1 MEVLLMN
8 MADDHAVKQ
17 EENITQEGCSPEPSK
32 TDIGRKVRK
41 TVDLKLSSSSSTH
54 DELETAKEENE
65 RLKMMLEQI
74 QENYKSLQSRFFE
87 IIKQESAIEE
97 GSEEPELVSLSLGRS
112 SPTGSKKDDKKTTIC
127 KKTEEDDHNK
137 SGLTLGLDS
146 KFQLSTEIV
155 SNPSHEN
162 SSKDANK
169 VQKRPSSDEDHEE
182 GVEQKS
188 QVKRARVSVRTRCDA
203 PTMYDGCQWRKYGQ
217 KISKGNPC
225 PRAYYRCTVAP
236 DCPVRKQVQRSFED
250 MSILVTTYEGSHNHP
265 IPVSATTMASTTA
278 AAASMLLSGSSTSQ
292 PALSTEI
299 NGLNFSSSLHENSRL
314 PSYPT
319 ITLDL
324 TASPS
329 SSSSFNYFNR
339 FPTNC
344 PATPR
349 FPSTNLNFS
358 SPLVSNE
365 SFTQEH
371 YFYQKS
377 LTDTLTKAI
386 TSDPS
391 FRSLISAAISS
402 MVGHSSAKPGDG
414 TDKRG
419 DSFSQNLMEAAFNSQ
434 SLNDS
439 SLRGS
444 SYFKGFESS
453 SSRIGSSNQSSSLS
467 FSSFNAASTLA
478 FDNKQGKN

>member
-1 MEVLLMN
+1 
-8 MADDHAVKQ
+8 
-17 EENITQEGCSPEPSK
+17 
-32 TDIGRKVRK
+32 
-41 TVDLKLSSSSSTH
+41 
-54 DELETAKEENE
+54 
-65 RLKMMLEQI
+65 
-74 QENYKSLQSRFFE
+74 
-87 IIKQESAIEE
+87 
-97 GSEEPELVSLSLGRS
+97 
-112 SPTGSKKDDKKTTIC
+112 
-127 KKTEEDDHNK
+127 
-137 SGLTLGLDS
+137 
-146 KFQLSTEIV
+146 
-155 SNPSHEN
+155 
-162 SSKDANK
+162 
-169 VQKRPSSDEDHEE
+169 
-182 GVEQKS
+182 
-188 QVKRARVSVRTRCDA
+188 
-203 PTMYDGCQWRKYGQ
+203 
-217 KISKGNPC
+217 
-225 PRAYYRCTVAP
+225 
-236 DCPVRKQVQRSFED
+236 

-292 PALSTEI
+292 PSLSTEI
-299 NGLNFSSSLHENSRL
+299 NGLNFSSSLHDNSRL

-324 TASPS
+324 TGSPS

-344 PATPR
+344 PVTTR

-365 SFTQEH
+365 SFTQEN
-371 YFYQKS
+371 YFYQQS

-402 MVGHSSAKPGDG
+402 LVGHSSAKHGDG
-414 TDKRG
+414 TDQKG
-419 DSFSQNLMEAAFNSQ
+419 DSFSQNLMQAAINSQ

>member
-1 MEVLLMN
+1 
-8 MADDHAVKQ
+8 
-17 EENITQEGCSPEPSK
+17 
-32 TDIGRKVRK
+32 
-41 TVDLKLSSSSSTH
+41 
-54 DELETAKEENE
+54 
-65 RLKMMLEQI
+65 
-74 QENYKSLQSRFFE
+74 
-87 IIKQESAIEE
+87 
-97 GSEEPELVSLSLGRS
+97 
-112 SPTGSKKDDKKTTIC
+112 
-127 KKTEEDDHNK
+127 
-137 SGLTLGLDS
+137 
-146 KFQLSTEIV
+146 
-155 SNPSHEN
+155 
-162 SSKDANK
+162 
-169 VQKRPSSDEDHEE
+169 
-182 GVEQKS
+182 
-188 QVKRARVSVRTRCDA
+188 
-203 PTMYDGCQWRKYGQ
+203 
-217 KISKGNPC
+217 
-225 PRAYYRCTVAP
+225 
-236 DCPVRKQVQRSFED
+236 

-299 NGLNFSSSLHENSRL
+299 NGLNFSSSLHDNSRL

-324 TASPS
+324 TGSPS

-344 PATPR
+344 PVTPR

-365 SFTQEH
+365 SFTQEN
-371 YFYQKS
+371 YFYQQS

-402 MVGHSSAKPGDG
+402 LVGHSSAKHGDG
-414 TDKRG
+414 TDQKG
-419 DSFSQNLMEAAFNSQ
+419 DSFSQNLMQAAINSQ